1 MAEMTRQP
9 EAPTDAE
16 LLRRYLDGQ
25 SEAFGELVERY
36 QTSLYGF
43 LVRFT
48 GNRTLAEDVF
58 QETFLQVHHSAAGF
72 DLARP
77 FRPWL
82 YTVAANKARDA
93 LRKKNRRQAA
103 PLDATLTNDTGTSY
117 ADLLPDELPGPE
129 EISSNRE
136 ARQAVHDMIA
146 ELPEH
151 LREVLVMCYFNELP
165 YKEIAEALSIP
176 VGTVKSRMHA
186 AVRAF
191 AEKWSAYLAEEKR

>member
-1 MAEMTRQP
+1 MTETTTQP
-9 EAPTDAE
+9 QAPTDGE

-25 SEAFGELVERY
+25 ADAFAELVGRY
-36 QTSLYGF
+36 QRSLYGF

-48 GNRTLAEDVF
+48 GNRALAEDVF
-58 QETFLQVHHSAAGF
+58 QETFLQVHHSAARF
-72 DLARP
+72 DTSRA

-117 ADLLPDELPGPE
+117 ADLLPDDLPGPD
-129 EISSNRE
+129 EISANQE
-136 ARQAVHDMIA
+136 TRQAVHDMIA